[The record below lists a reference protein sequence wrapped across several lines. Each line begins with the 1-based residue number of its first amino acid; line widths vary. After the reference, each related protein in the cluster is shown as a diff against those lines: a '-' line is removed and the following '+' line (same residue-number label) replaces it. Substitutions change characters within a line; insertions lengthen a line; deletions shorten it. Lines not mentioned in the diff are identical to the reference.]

1 MSRPSLE
8 NTSIIVGKKPTMQSV
23 AENALTSIKL
33 PEDIKNFDSTT
44 ERLLKQGS
52 ADCTAPEAFKEWEA
66 SSDDLIGGLS
76 SARENELV
84 VFEKCFSKSSLQNVH
99 GWRRKTKFGR
109 FTFLAAPNVFPSLDK
124 HKTVLKSKGRRLV
137 GQFYHLTTGIS

>member
-33 PEDIKNFDSTT
+33 PEDIKNFDPTT

-52 ADCTAPEAFKEWEA
+52 ADCTAQEAFKEWEA
-66 SSDDLIGGLS
+66 SSDDLIGGV
-76 SARENELV
+76 ELCPG
-84 VFEKCFSKSSLQNVH
+84 K
-99 GWRRKTKFGR
+99 
-109 FTFLAAPNVFPSLDK
+109 
-124 HKTVLKSKGRRLV
+124 
-137 GQFYHLTTGIS
+137 